1 MFEFLSLC
9 VFVSSEIYAFTT
21 WIVSCACYLYVCSET
36 SPHIC
41 AAKRAHPSA
50 DLFFKELSLP
60 VAFLRTI
67 ALVSLKVSQPVVCV
81 KSALFTS
88 SFKVSSAF
96 IIMSLPQQLRDQR

>member
-1 MFEFLSLC
+1 MKFTLLPHGLS
-9 VFVSSEIYAFTT
+9 ADDA
-21 WIVSCACYLYVCSET
+21 CACYLYVCSET

-81 KSALFTS
+81 KSILFTS

>member
-1 MFEFLSLC
+1 MDCQLMTPVRVIC
-9 VFVSSEIYAFTT
+9 M
-21 WIVSCACYLYVCSET
+21 CAVRLPHT
-36 SPHIC
+36 SVWPN
-41 AAKRAHPSA
+41 ARTRLLKF
-50 DLFFKELSLP
+50 FFKELSLP